1 MTKSTYFIDEYV
13 SVKPGEAFRLLP
25 FGKIIKNGQIRE
37 ITKELASK
45 FKLPHFLPPIKRGSH
60 AEEAPAGGHITALE
74 VRDDGLYA
82 IPEYNEQGIQALE
95 NGDYRYHSPEII
107 WDGWLENPKT
117 GEKIEGPLIVGD
129 ALLHTPHL
137 GEATALYTVVQG
149 DETMTT
155 NGDMVSVSTL
165 DKIFGWFQ
173 ASQPEVEPEPEP
185 VQEPQEDYGAK
196 VEAYEAELEQY
207 KAQVA
212 EFEAKQERQA
222 RIDNYAAELEEVE
235 VDADWPELLAD
246 LEDDVAGEIVQK
258 VKAMAEQ
265 ARVANLTEDV
275 GAGGAD
281 EQGDATAV
289 FDAAIK
295 KVMNDEGVS
304 YPKAMEV
311 VRVQQ
316 PEVFTAYVEGR

>member
-1 MTKSTYFIDEYV
+1 
-13 SVKPGEAFRLLP
+13 
-25 FGKIIKNGQIRE
+25 
-37 ITKELASK
+37 
-45 FKLPHFLPPIKRGSH
+45 
-60 AEEAPAGGHITALE
+60 
-74 VRDDGLYA
+74 
-82 IPEYNEQGIQALE
+82 
-95 NGDYRYHSPEII
+95 
-107 WDGWLENPKT
+107 
-117 GEKIEGPLIVGD
+117 
-129 ALLHTPHL
+129 
-137 GEATALYTVVQG
+137 
-149 DETMTT
+149 MTT
-155 NGDMVSVSTL
+155 NEDMVSVSTL

-173 ASQPEVEPEPEP
+173 ASQPEVEQEPEP

-235 VDADWPELLAD
+235 VDDNWPELLAD
-246 LEDDVAGEIVQK
+246 LDDEVAGEIVQK

-275 GAGGAD
+275 GSGGAD

-316 PEVFTAYVEGR
+316 PEVFAAYVEGR